1 MKKIKI
7 QTGDY
12 VLMDDDIYTNFS
24 NYEWNLSSDYNIR
37 ASVGCFEFMLSRI
50 VMNCTHSFTFSFEA
64 IDKKATKAI
73 CDFFFGQANIS
84 VEENEECGTFIYCEV

>member
-1 MKKIKI
+1 MNEKINKVAGRDVEI
-7 QTGDY
+7 TIRGD
-12 VLMDDDIYTNFS
+12 
-24 NYEWNLSSDYNIR
+24 
-37 ASVGCFEFMLSRI
+37 
-50 VMNCTHSFTFSFEA
+50 HSFTFSFEA